1 MTIAGHLLLATAVQG
16 LTPQPEVA
24 RTDDALRLGHR
35 LAACAVGHNR
45 GGVVAMLEEV
55 PASTREMIAS
65 RRVWHSW
72 RSCYNQIGESEDAL
86 ATPRRVMRAQLAEA
100 LYEHDFA
107 AGRPRRRGWPARLP
121 APVAVRDPAGRSDEI
136 QLSARASSFA
146 SCVVAARR
154 SDADALLG
162 TEPASPAE
170 EGAVRRMLP
179 QFSSCLPSGAPLEIN
194 FPLFRGFVA
203 EALYRSSAAE
213 AGAQ

>member
-1 MTIAGHLLLATAVQG
+1 MTFAGPLLLAVAAQG

-24 RTDDALRLGHR
+24 RTDDALRLGNR

-45 GGVVAMLEEV
+45 GGTVAMLEEF
-55 PASTREMIAS
+55 PASTGEMIAS
-65 RRVWHSW
+65 RRVWHTW

-107 AGRPRRRGWPARLP
+107 SGRDRPRRLARLP
-121 APVAVRDPAGRSDEI
+121 SPVAPRDPANRDEAV
-136 QLSARASSFA
+136 QLSARAAGFA
-146 SCVVAARR
+146 TCVVAARR
-154 SDADALLG
+154 PDALALLA
-162 TEPASPAE
+162 TEPASPE
-170 EGAVRRMLP
+170 EEAAIRRMLP
-179 QFSSCLPSGAPLEIN
+179 QFRSCLSPGAPLEIN

-213 AGAQ
+213 GGAR